1 MLFSTIS
8 NLSIVFIVNIYKMQ
22 KYQNHIYLIICE
34 VTIDL
39 FKDTN
44 FSTYSSYC
52 SNMSACIKDGVLS
65 VKQTKHIC
73 KIADVLEEVFYLDSR
88 KSGVYISDF
97 FCLEKYKIFELVVR
111 QQREYYSDF
120 ITGF

>member
-1 MLFSTIS
+1 
-8 NLSIVFIVNIYKMQ
+8 MQ

-39 FKDTN
+39 YKETN
-44 FSTYSSYC
+44 FSTHSSYC

-65 VKQTKHIC
+65 VKQTHHIS
-73 KIADVLEEVFYLDSR
+73 KIVDVLQEIFYLDAI
-88 KSGVYISDF
+88 KCGVYISDF

-111 QQREYYSDF
+111 QQREYYPDF
-120 ITGF
+120 IRGF